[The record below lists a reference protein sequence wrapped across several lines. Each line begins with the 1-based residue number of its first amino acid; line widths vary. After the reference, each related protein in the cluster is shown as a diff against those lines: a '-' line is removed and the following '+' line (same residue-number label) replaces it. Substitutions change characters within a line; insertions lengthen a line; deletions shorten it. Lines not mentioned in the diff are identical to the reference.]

1 MIIGCLNFKY
11 NGYGYVY
18 KASVSSKFEKVEIV
32 PLHFWKEVLCHQI
45 GLNIVGA
52 ELFTVDFLCLRDDPE
67 CDGAVLEKLSKKC
80 GIIIVV
86 KLEELTDGISSFLR
100 EKFKAE
106 ISRV

>member
-1 MIIGCLNFKY
+1 MKISCSDFESN
-11 NGYGYVY
+11 NYVY
-18 KASVSSKFEKVEIV
+18 EDSEFSKFEKVEIV
-32 PLHFWKEVLCHQI
+32 PLHFWKEVLCHQVS
-45 GLNIVGA
+45 LDIVGA
-52 ELFTVDFLCLRDDPE
+52 ELVTVNFLCLRDDPE